1 MHDHSVHKINYI
13 LIAVAYDM
21 TGPDVLDYFF
31 LISAES
37 FPMVIWG
44 PCNMGVEGKDMV
56 AY

>member
-21 TGPDVLDYFF
+21 TCSDFFPPLIHSQWLFGVL
-31 LISAES
+31 
-37 FPMVIWG
+37 V
-44 PCNMGVEGKDMV
+44 NMGVEGKDMV